1 MPKAMRFV
9 SLQRK
14 LGNLRN
20 YLFPFSKLKRSETA
34 LWPSEERL
42 DAVVTNAPVILWAMD
57 RQGLITLVEGSGLD
71 SLGTRGDQYV
81 GQSVFRVFR
90 NIPQVMQDSR
100 RALAGAALTSI
111 VEINRLVFESRYSP
125 VRDKNGEVTGVI
137 GVAIDITERKR
148 AERAL
153 EESERKYRELVDNL
167 NEGIWSIDKNA
178 YTNFVNPRM
187 AEMLGYTVDEM
198 QGKHLFAFMDERG
211 VEIAQRNLERRQQGI
226 TEQHDFEFL
235 RKDGARVYA
244 SLETSPLTDA
254 EGNYLGAIAGVQ
266 DITERRLAEEALQWE
281 LSVSNALAELSSV
294 SITPSS
300 SIKDIA
306 NTVLDCAKLLT
317 DSKHGYVSFIDPET
331 GDNVGYTLTSM
342 MEREC
347 SVSGEDKRIVFPV
360 GPDGR
365 YPGLWG
371 HALNT
376 RQGFYT
382 MSPATHEA
390 SRGIPEGHVPITSF
404 LSVPAVIDQ
413 QLVGQISLANSN
425 RDYTERDLKVV
436 GRLAEF
442 YTLALQRKLVE
453 EALAVEKDNLTG
465 ILEAMHD
472 GVYIVDQRFN
482 IEYVNPP
489 LQVEFGPYEGRKCY
503 DYLHAR
509 TEVCPWCKNQDVFA
523 GRTVRWEWYS
533 VKNNRTY
540 DLIDT
545 PLRNADGSISK
556 LEIFR
561 DITNRKLAEEAL
573 TQSEANYR
581 TLVESSPDGVISV
594 NAEGYVAECNES
606 ICRLL
611 GYAKEEIIGKRFR
624 QLLAN
629 PRKEDLEF
637 YYSRVTENVQ
647 LEDEF
652 ELRHRDGQAVPVWAK
667 MAWLYDTEGNFT
679 RSVVYLRDVAER
691 KKVDQLKDEFI
702 GLVSHELRSPLT
714 VIMGA
719 IHTALSE
726 RDRLSREETH
736 QLLQDAALESESLSH
751 LLGNL
756 LELSRAQANRL
767 LLHPEPIS
775 VEKVVDNAVEKIRQQ
790 FPSHR
795 FVIDVPDRLPPVHA
809 DELRVERI
817 LYNLLEN
824 AAKYSSQ
831 MGVIEVYARQ
841 ENEHLVLSVSDQG
854 IGLSPKDKARIF
866 VAFQRLEEH
875 KPDKARGA
883 GLGLLV
889 CRRLVE
895 AHGGRIW
902 VESEPGK
909 GSTFFFTLPLTNTA
923 T

>member
-1 MPKAMRFV
+1 MRFV

-20 YLFPFSKLKRSETA
+20 YLFPFGKLKRSETA
-34 LWPSEERL
+34 LWQSEERL
-42 DAVVTNAPVILWAMD
+42 DAVVTNAPVILWAID
-57 RQGLITLVEGSGLD
+57 RQGLITLVKGSGLD
-71 SLGTRGDQYV
+71 PLDTKGDQYV
-81 GQSVFRVFR
+81 GQSVFRVFQD
-90 NIPQVMQDSR
+90 IPQVIQDSR
-100 RALAGAALTSI
+100 RALAGVALTSI
-111 VEINRLVFESRYSP
+111 VEINRVVFESRYSP
-125 VRDKNGEVTGVI
+125 LRDKNGEVTGVI

-178 YTNFVNPRM
+178 STNFVNPRM
-187 AEMLGYTVDEM
+187 AEMLGYTVHEM

-211 VEIAQRNLERRQQGI
+211 IEIAQRNLERRQQGI

-235 RKDGARVYA
+235 RKDGERVYT
-244 SLETSPLTDA
+244 SLETSPIIDA
-254 EGNYLGAIAGVQ
+254 EGNYSGAIAGVQ
-266 DITERRLAEEALQWE
+266 DITERRLAEEALRE
-281 LSVSNALAELSSV
+281 SERHLA
-294 SITPSS
+294 IRNR
-300 SIKDIA
+300 IADIFLTVGDEEIYA
-306 NTVLDCAKLLT
+306 EVLRVVLDVME
-317 DSKHGYVSFIDPET
+317 SKYGVFGYIDENEALVCP
-331 GDNVGYTLTSM
+331 SM
-342 MEREC
+342 
-347 SVSGEDKRIVFPV
+347 
-360 GPDGR
+360 
-365 YPGLWG
+365 
-371 HALNT
+371 T
-376 RQGFYT
+376 
-382 MSPATHEA
+382 
-390 SRGIPEGHVPITSF
+390 RGIWEQCQIPDKSIIFPRETWGGIWGRALIENKSLYSNEGLRVPEGHVP
-404 LSVPAVIDQ
+404 VH
-413 QLVGQISLANSN
+413 
-425 RDYTERDLKVV
+425 R
-436 GRLAEF
+436 
-442 YTLALQRKLVE
+442 
-453 EALAVEKDNLTG
+453 ALAVPIAYHGQAIGALVVANKGTDYKKE
-465 ILEAMHD
+465 
-472 GVYIVDQRFN
+472 DQRFLEA
-482 IEYVNPP
+482 IASHMAPV
-489 LQVEFGPYEGRKCY
+489 
-503 DYLHAR
+503 LHAR
-509 TEVCPWCKNQDVFA
+509 LREERQE
-523 GRTVRWEWYS
+523 RT
-533 VKNNRTY
+533 
-540 DLIDT
+540 
-545 PLRNADGSISK
+545 
-556 LEIFR
+556 
-561 DITNRKLAEEAL
+561 RKRAEESL

-594 NAEGYVAECNES
+594 NAEGYVEACNES
-606 ICRLL
+606 IYRLL

-624 QLLAN
+624 HLLAN

-637 YYSRVTENVQ
+637 YYSQVTENVQ

-652 ELRHRDGQAVPVWAK
+652 ELRHKDGQAIPVWAK
-667 MAWLYDTEGNFT
+667 MAWLYDTEGNFA

-736 QLLQDAALESESLSH
+736 QLLQDASLESESLSH

-775 VEKVVDNAVEKIRQQ
+775 IEKVVDNAVEKIRQQ

-824 AAKYSSQ
+824 AAKYSTQ
-831 MGVIEVYARQ
+831 TGVIEVFARQ

-854 IGLSPKDKARIF
+854 IGLSPTDKARIF
-866 VAFQRLEEH
+866 AAFQRLEEH
-875 KPDKARGA
+875 KSDKARGA